1 MVKRS
6 SNGTRPPKPRPADQ
20 MGVSTAERDELRRQ
34 GAKAA
39 ARGEHSISNPMGEH
53 SNMPGSTGESV
64 DTWQLRKRA
73 WQRGHDA
80 QSRAIDAGRADP
92 GAQAGAA
99 DAANG
104 RRPIVGPDDLAAI
117 AEDIR
122 RARATLSALL
132 RSDEGIRSLARHTL
146 GSDLERLTRK
156 IEAAVAVQCTLGGH
170 LISPGISI
178 GTAIFPDDGDQA
190 EALVRIADAAMYRAK
205 RIRRLDS
212 LPS

>member
-6 SNGTRPPKPRPADQ
+6 SNGARPPKLRHADP

-64 DTWQLRKRA
+64 DTWQLRKQA

-80 QSRAIDAGRADP
+80 QSKAIGAGQADSD
-92 GAQAGAA
+92 AQAGVA
-99 DAANG
+99 DAASD
-104 RRPIVGPDDLAAI
+104 RRTIARPDDLAAM

-122 RARATLSALL
+122 RASETLSALHDEIAWL
-132 RSDEGIRSLARHTL
+132 RSDEGLRSLAEL
-146 GSDLERLTRK
+146 VQENKRLQD
-156 IEAAVAVQCTLGGH
+156 EL
-170 LISPGISI
+170 
-178 GTAIFPDDGDQA
+178 
-190 EALVRIADAAMYRAK
+190 RA
-205 RIRRLDS
+205 RS
-212 LPS
+212 E